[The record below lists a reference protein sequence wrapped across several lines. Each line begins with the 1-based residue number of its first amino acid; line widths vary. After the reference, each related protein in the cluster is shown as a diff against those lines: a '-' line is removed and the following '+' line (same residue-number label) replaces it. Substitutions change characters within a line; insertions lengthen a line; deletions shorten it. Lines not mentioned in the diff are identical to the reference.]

1 MIDHTSAVSVLTG
14 VPSTRHE
21 PTTERLDC
29 EACGGTGYSDGPGP
43 LSTPCSACAGTGG
56 ARCRDCASPATVRDA
71 DTAELGP
78 ACEDCATRCYHGCG
92 EVATRLVLCADE
104 DGHETESR
112 SLCERCAEEEP
123 ERAARIRR
131 AAWREDD
138 GRGDWMR
145 AQQRD
150 AEVA

>member
-1 MIDHTSAVSVLTG
+1 M
-14 VPSTRHE
+14 P
-21 PTTERLDC
+21 
-29 EACGGTGYSDGPGP
+29 
-43 LSTPCSACAGTGG
+43 
-56 ARCRDCASPATVRDA
+56 TVRTDPMVGFTGQLA
-71 DTAELGP
+71 VLAALAATAELGP
-78 ACEDCATRCYHGCG
+78 ACADCATRCYHGCG

-112 SLCERCAEEEP
+112 ALCERCGEEEP

-145 AQQRD
+145 ACQRD
-150 AEVA
+150 VEVA